1 MGDLFRSTM
10 KPVENVLKDADMK
23 KSEIDEIVL
32 VGGST
37 RIPKIQQLVKNFF
50 DGKEP
55 SKGINPDEAVAYG
68 AAIQGG
74 VLSGEDQT
82 SGIVLLDVCPLTLG
96 IETVGGVMTKLIARN
111 SVIPTKK
118 SQIFST
124 AADNQPTVTIQ
135 VYEGERPMTKDNH
148 LLGKFDIT
156 GVPPA
161 PRGVPQIEVTF
172 EIDANGVLHV
182 SAEDKGTGNKEQIT
196 ITNDQNRLSPEDI
209 ERMVNDAEKFKEED
223 EKVKAQVEARNGL
236 ESMAY
241 QLKNQL
247 GDKEKLGG
255 KIGDEDKAT
264 MEAAKKEMES
274 VVQPIV
280 TKLYGDQAGQQP
292 PPE

>member
-148 LLGKFDIT
+148 LLGKFDLT
-156 GVPPA
+156 GIPPA
-161 PRGVPQIEVTF
+161 ARGVPQIEVTF
-172 EIDANGVLHV
+172 EIDVNGILRV
-182 SAEDKGTGNKEQIT
+182 SAEDKGTGNKEKIE
-196 ITNDQNRLSPEDI
+196 IKNDANRLSPEDI

-255 KIGDEDKAT
+255 KIGDEDNAT
-264 MEAAKKEMES
+264 MEAAIEKAIKYLDDNPNATAEE
-274 VVQPIV
+274 
-280 TKLYGDQAGQQP
+280 LEAA
-292 PPE
+292 

>member
-96 IETVGGVMTKLIARN
+96 IETVGGVMTKLIQRN
-111 SVIPTKK
+111 SVVPTKK

-135 VYEGERPMTKDNH
+135 VFEGERPMTKDNH
-148 LLGKFDIT
+148 MLGKFDLQNI
-156 GVPPA
+156 PPA

-172 EIDANGVLHV
+172 EIDVNGVLRV
-182 SAEDKGTGNKEQIT
+182 SAEDKGAGSKEQIT
-196 ITNDQNRLSPEDI
+196 ISNDQNRLTPEDI
-209 ERMVNDAEKFKEED
+209 ERMVADAEKFKEED
-223 EKVKAQVEARNGL
+223 EKLKARVEARNEL
-236 ESMAY
+236 EGY
-241 QLKNQL
+241 LYGLKNQL
-247 GDKEKLGG
+247 GDKEKLGAKLSEEDAETITDAVEKG
-255 KIGDEDKAT
+255 IEWLDENQ
-264 MEAAKKEMES
+264 EA
-274 VVQPIV
+274 
-280 TKLYGDQAGQQP
+280 D
-292 PPE
+292 PE